1 MFQIMKKK
9 PIILINSLLL
19 NADPLMFLKFLTQL
33 LSTQR
38 QGFLLLLVK
47 IIRDFDIDTAHGFD
61 DTSIRM
67 VKSASFLVTPCL
79 VVAVQPCM
87 E

>member
-1 MFQIMKKK
+1 MKKK
-9 PIILINSLLL
+9 PIINSLLL
-19 NADPLMFLKFLTQL
+19 NADPLMFLKFLIQL

-38 QGFLLLLVK
+38 QEFLLLLVK
-47 IIRDFDIDTAHGFD
+47 IIRDFDIDTTHGFD

-67 VKSASFLVTPCL
+67 VKSAFFLVTPCL

>member
-61 DTSIRM
+61 DTSIGM

>member
-1 MFQIMKKK
+1 MKKK

-67 VKSASFLVTPCL
+67 VNSASFLVTPCL
-79 VVAVQPCM
+79 VVAIQPCM